1 MDLFSWL
8 ELIFIDYGYVAV
20 FIVLLLCGF
29 GVPIPEDVTLVAGG
43 VIAGLGH
50 ANPHFMVVV
59 GLAGVLIGDGVMFLA
74 GRIFGY
80 RILRLKWVARI
91 ITRKRYIRI
100 KALFTKYGNWV
111 LFIARFL
118 PGLRTPIYITSGIT
132 RRVSIMQFL
141 IMDGL
146 AALISVP
153 VWIYL
158 GVFGAE
164 NIDWLEHKIHQ
175 FQVGIFALL
184 GIGALILVSVF
195 WRKYRAKKLAKLENK
210 PAE

>member
-50 ANPHFMVVV
+50 ANPHIMVVV

-91 ITRKRYIRI
+91 ITRKRYVRI

-164 NIDWLEHKIHQ
+164 NIDWLEHKVHQ
-175 FQVGIFALL
+175 FQVGIFVLL
-184 GIGALILVSVF
+184 GIGALILASIL
-195 WRKYRAKKLAKLENK
+195 WRKYRAKKLAKLEKN
-210 PAE
+210 PVE

>member
-8 ELIFIDYGYVAV
+8 EPIFIDYGYVAV

-50 ANPHFMVVV
+50 ANPHIMVVV

-80 RILRLKWVARI
+80 RILRLKWGARI
-91 ITRKRYIRI
+91 ITRKRYIRV

-111 LFIARFL
+111 
-118 PGLRTPIYITSGIT
+118 
-132 RRVSIMQFL
+132 
-141 IMDGL
+141 
-146 AALISVP
+146 
-153 VWIYL
+153 
-158 GVFGAE
+158 
-164 NIDWLEHKIHQ
+164 
-175 FQVGIFALL
+175 
-184 GIGALILVSVF
+184 
-195 WRKYRAKKLAKLENK
+195 
-210 PAE
+210 